1 MIIMYDLCS
10 LMLYIL
16 AFYLGLIVWRKVFM
30 DVTRMMM
37 QPTVLMQV
45 TIVQLYTDACYHC
58 AVIYDV
64 HRMYR
69 TIIQMI
75 K

>member
-1 MIIMYDLCS
+1 MIIIYDLFS
-10 LMLYIL
+10 LMLYIVAL
-16 AFYLGLIVWRKVFM
+16 YLGLIVWRKVFM
-30 DVTRMMM
+30 DFTRAMM

-45 TIVQLYTDACYHC
+45 TIVQLYTDACYDC

-69 TIIQMI
+69 TVIQR
-75 K
+75 